1 MIKHKFKIGQLV
13 YFDVSRNLGAASG
26 VYYITAQLPAAGGEF
41 QYRIKSEREGVE
53 RVAKESQLIRA

>member
-1 MIKHKFKIGQLV
+1 MKKHKFKIGQLV
-13 YFDVSRNLGAASG
+13 YFDVSRNLGAATG
-26 VYYITAQLPAAGGEF
+26 YITITAQLPAAGGEF